1 MACSTVRYGVGVTQE
16 LGMDM
21 QNLGSKK
28 ICLMTDSNL
37 VNLPPVKTA
46 MDSLAKYGIEFEIY
60 DRVRVEPTEQS
71 LQDSIEFSKRGKF
84 DAFIA
89 VSRKPNPK
97 ISFNLHFVAIC

>member
-1 MACSTVRYGVGVTQE
+1 MACSTIRYGVGVTRE

-28 ICLMTDSNL
+28 TCLMTDPNL

-46 MDSLAKYGIEFEIY
+46 MDSLTKYGVEFEVY
-60 DRVRVEPTEQS
+60 DKVRVEPTEKS
-71 LQDSIEFSKRGKF
+71 LQDSIEFAKRGKF

-89 VSRKPNPK
+89 VRGHK
-97 ISFNLHFVAIC
+97 ILFTFIFL